1 MWHSDYQYY
10 ATLTACGTSRAAD
23 VPLLV
28 DWIPALRCAEFEQL
42 IHAGRTLPA
51 APATPV
57 IEPLWSTSAKAPYV
71 RGVRIRTGS
80 DDDATSSI
88 PLHYFADAVSAAAKQ
103 LVASGVLAPG
113 EAFEYRVFALA
124 ESAEPA
130 VGNSAYRIV
139 AMTEQPEIRCGEL
152 SSLLAQAGRLPA
164 GEGLEVNGFDWP
176 LPVFIP
182 QDLLEQV
189 AELARAAGD
198 RETGGILVGKLWRD
212 PGGAL
217 FTQVTAQIAATH
229 TEATESSLRF
239 TPATWVNVEAAI
251 GLRGLGEIT
260 LGWWHSHPF
269 FCRNCS
275 TAERAR
281 CPLSSP
287 AFSVA
292 DKNVHREVFQ
302 QAWSI
307 ALLLSFLGDP
317 QPSFDVFGWNRGQID
332 AVEFYPLPGSGPII
346 EGEMHA

>member
-10 ATLTACGTSRAAD
+10 ATLTARGTNRAAD

-28 DWIPALRCAEFEQL
+28 DWIPALRCAEFEQVAR
-42 IHAGRTLPA
+42 AGRTPPA

-80 DDDATSSI
+80 DDDATSTI
-88 PLHYFADAVSAAAKQ
+88 PLHYFADAVNAAAKQ
-103 LVASGVLAPG
+103 LVISGVLAPG

-124 ESAEPA
+124 ERAERAGADP
-130 VGNSAYRIV
+130 AYRVV
-139 AMTEQPEIRCGEL
+139 AMTEQPEIGTGQL
-152 SSLLAQAGRLPA
+152 STLLAQAGRVPA
-164 GEGLEVNGFDWP
+164 GEGLAASGFDWP

-182 QDLLEQV
+182 QDLLDQV
-189 AELARAAGD
+189 AELACRAGD

-217 FTQVTAQIAATH
+217 FTCVTAQIAATH

-239 TPATWVNVEAAI
+239 TPATWVSVEAAI
-251 GLRGLGEIT
+251 ALRDMGEIT

-302 QAWSI
+302 QPWSI
-307 ALLLSFLGDP
+307 ALLLSFLGDS
-317 QPSFDVFGWNRGQID
+317 QPSCDVFAWNEGQID
-332 AVEFYPLPGSGPII
+332 AVEFYPLPGSGPI
-346 EGEMHA
+346 EGEVYA